1 MIIDLNK
8 DQQLN
13 VRRAA
18 LSKDYP
24 ETINELTKVMREM
37 HQGIP
42 KVMQG
47 FGALADNAKAAGALD
62 AKTKELIA
70 MGISIALR
78 CDGCI
83 GFHTRGAIRHGAS
96 REEFM
101 EMIGVAIMMGG
112 GPSTVYGAYA
122 LEAYD
127 QLAPVKA

>member
-1 MIIDLNK
+1 MSKNYPDIIG
-8 DQQLN
+8 
-13 VRRAA
+13 
-18 LSKDYP
+18 S
-24 ETINELTKVMREM
+24 LTKPMRDL
-37 HQGIP
+37 HQGMP

-47 FGALADNAKAAGALD
+47 FGALADNAKASGVLD

-122 LEAYD
+122 LEAFD
-127 QLAPVKA
+127 QLTATAG

>member
-1 MIIDLNK
+1 M
-8 DQQLN
+8 
-13 VRRAA
+13 
-18 LSKDYP
+18 SKNYP
-24 ETINELTKVMREM
+24 EIIAELTKPMRELN
-37 HQGIP
+37 QGIP

-47 FGALADNAKAAGALD
+47 FGQLADNAKAAGALD

-70 MGISIALR
+70 MAIAIALR

-83 GFHTRGAIRHGAS
+83 GFHTRGAIRSGAT

-127 QLAPVKA
+127 QLSAATR